1 MKIQTMSVVCGT
13 RSCNAKCPFC
23 VSATTLNPNLPTDVN
38 WRNFNIACKLA
49 DKAGATTVLLTGKGE
64 PTLHPQLVTRYLGNL
79 ENYNFPFIELQTNGM
94 ALKSLKEKIQFTVA
108 REETLRS
115 GNENFLEIWYNMGLT
130 TVSLSAV
137 HHRQDM
143 NRKIYGDNYPKL
155 EDTVK
160 LLHDIGFSVRL
171 SIMMMKGYV
180 DTLEQVNEM
189 YNFCQA
195 HRVEQLTIRPIAYPE
210 KDTSDVSKWIK
221 EHTLD
226 ANELLT
232 IEHFLIDNATKVLTL
247 SHGAIVYDYCGQN
260 ICLSNCLTTNETD
273 DNIRQIIF
281 YPNGT
286 IGYDWCYRGAVLL

>member
-13 RSCNAKCPFC
+13 ISCNAKCPYC
-23 VSATTLNPNLPTDVN
+23 VSKTTPGANLSTDVN
-38 WRNFNIACKLA
+38 WRNFGVACKLA

-64 PTLHPQLVTRYLGNL
+64 PTLYPQLITRYLL
-79 ENYNFPFIELQTNGM
+79 ELQKYNFPLIELQTNGIE
-94 ALKSLKEKIQFTVA
+94 LDSLSVE
-108 REETLRS
+108 RRTLHP
-115 GNENFLEIWYNMGLT
+115 FLQQWYDLGMT

-137 HHRQDM
+137 HYWQDM

-160 LLHDIGFSVRL
+160 LLHDFGFSVRL

-180 DTLEQVNEM
+180 DTPEQVNEM
-189 YNFCQA
+189 HNFCQINK
-195 HRVEQLTIRPIAYPE
+195 VEQLTIRPIACPE

-226 ANELLT
+226 DNELLT
-232 IEHFLIDNATKVLTL
+232 IKHFVQDNATKVLDL
-247 SHGAIVYDYCGQN
+247 SHGAKVYDYFGQN
-260 ICLSNCLTTNETD
+260 LCLSNCLTTNETD

-281 YPNGT
+281 YPGGS
-286 IGYDWCYRGAVLL
+286 ISYDWKYKAAILL